1 MDTGD
6 RTASVSGQLRPG
18 DLTTDLLIVGGGI
31 MGLWAA
37 RFAVQA
43 GLDVVLV
50 DGAAL
55 ASGASGGLLGALMP
69 YMPDKWDSKKQFQF
83 EALLALEDEAR
94 LLEEETGL
102 VVGYRRSGRLI
113 PLPKPHLRVIAER
126 HQKDAVTA
134 WRAGDRQFAWGVI
147 DCSPAGD
154 GWPDAAVTGAGLVHD
169 TLAARVSPRGLTA
182 ALKAAIS
189 ASPRCRIIEG
199 VAVKAIDPDWQVA
212 ELADGQML
220 GFGHAIVTAGA
231 GSFPLLD
238 RFSPAN
244 AQPLGMAVKGQA
256 ALLKADIDPALPLI
270 YLDGVYAVPHEG
282 GHVAIG
288 STSENR
294 WTEPSSTDEQLE
306 TLIAKARLLVP
317 ALAQAPVVERWAG
330 LRPKA
335 IDRDPMVGA
344 YPDYP
349 RLIAL
354 TGGFK
359 ISFGLAHSLARQAL
373 RPIFGQ
379 EPALPPGFTFA
390 HHLQIASR
398 PQNPT

>member
-1 MDTGD
+1 METGD
-6 RTASVSGQLRPG
+6 RTASVSGQLRP
-18 DLTTDLLIVGGGI
+18 DVLIVGGGI

-43 GLDVVLV
+43 GLDVALV
-50 DGAAL
+50 DGATL

-69 YMPDKWDSKKQFQF
+69 YMPDKWDTKKQFQF

-94 LLEEETGL
+94 LLEEETGIA
-102 VVGYRRSGRLI
+102 VGYRRSGRLI

-147 DCSPAGD
+147 DRSPAGD

-182 ALKAAIS
+182 ALKVGLS
-189 ASPRCRIIEG
+189 ASSRCRIIEG
-199 VAVKAIDPDWQVA
+199 AAVKAVDPDRQLA
-212 ELADGQML
+212 ELADGRTIS
-220 GFGHAIVTAGA
+220 FGHAIITAGV
-231 GSFPLLD
+231 GSFPLLN
-238 RFSPAN
+238 RFSPDD

-256 ALLKADIDPALPLI
+256 ALLKADIDPDLPLI

-306 TLIAKARLLVP
+306 TLIAKARRLVP
-317 ALAQAPVVERWAG
+317 SLAEAPVVERWAG

-344 YPDYP
+344 HPDHP

-373 RPIFGQ
+373 RPIFGE
-379 EPALPPGFTFA
+379 EPVLPPGFTFA
-390 HHLQIASR
+390 HHLQVASR
-398 PQNPT
+398 PQNPA